1 MEKIYECIAIFSNEE
16 GDNLKNNVENFKG
29 YFKGIKARFEELGD
43 KKFAYSVRKH
53 THGYCIASRFIGTE
67 DIRDRIMSAM
77 VNDKNIIKYIVVL
90 CEVEETELEIK
101 KIEDYMQQEEIANQ
115 ENKSEASKVVY
126 VLSEKELDYAC
137 GNEPWFGVLGVFGNL
152 EHAQRVM
159 MEEFEE
165 EKENFDMVE
174 YRENKTDDMKKV
186 LFYGEHGN
194 WEHYIELEIKEY
206 IVE

>member
-1 MEKIYECIAIFSNEE
+1 MEKLYECIAILRNEK

-29 YFKGIKARFEELGD
+29 YFKGVKARFEEWGD
-43 KKFAYSVRKH
+43 KKLAYSIKKH
-53 THGYCIASRFIGTE
+53 THGYYVTSRFIGTN
-67 DIRDRIMSAM
+67 DVRDRIVSAM

-115 ENKSEASKVVY
+115 ENKSKASKVVY
-126 VLSEKELDYAC
+126 VLSEKELDYDC

-174 YRENKTDDMKKV
+174 YCENKTDDMKKV